1 MKEEKSIGKKIK
13 QTREAKNIT
22 LEELASRT
30 GLSVEKLANIE
41 KAVRLPSFWA
51 GTKIAKALGVKP
63 EDFFKEIEETGPV
76 ITRKDK
82 RGKGTN
88 NSNHSDRPKKYMEYH
103 ALSDSK
109 GGRHMEPFIIDVEQ
123 SANVDFVLST
133 HGGEEFIYVLEG
145 SIDITYGSDMY
156 HLEEGDSIYYD
167 SIVEHQ
173 VCAGNNKKAKIL
185 AVAYLPV

>member
-1 MKEEKSIGKKIK
+1 MKSEKSIGKKIK
-13 QTREAKNIT
+13 QIRESKNIS
-22 LEELASRT
+22 LEELASQT
-30 GLSVEKLANIE
+30 GLSLDKLTNIE

-63 EDFFKEIEETGPV
+63 EDLFNEIEESGPV
-76 ITRKDK
+76 ISRKNK
-82 RGKGTN
+82 QGKGKN

-103 ALSDSK
+103 ALSTSK

-133 HGGEEFIYVLEG
+133 HEGEEFIYVLEG
-145 SIDITYGSDMY
+145 SVDITYGSDMY

-173 VCAGNNKKAKIL
+173 LCAGNNQKAKIL